1 MSPESCILDYAI
13 LDVFAEDTLEGN
25 PLAVFTNAGG
35 LSGEAMLALARE
47 TNLSETTFI
56 LPRDPDVE
64 REHGVKVR
72 IFTTR
77 EELKFAGHPVLG
89 TATWLYMNHPV
100 LQGADC
106 ITLDVPVGKIQ
117 VRFSPRSPDERGIF
131 ATMRQSDPVFGQ
143 IHDRAEV
150 AAALN
155 LSIEDFDP
163 ALPIQTVS
171 TGLPFCIVPLRS
183 LEVATR
189 LAIPQQVAMLY
200 LEKTDAR
207 FFYCICRA
215 DRASGADWHARM
227 QFYGGEDPATGSAS
241 GCAAAYLVRY
251 GALASGET
259 ALIEQGVEIHRSS
272 RIQIE
277 ASVRSGKV
285 QDVFVGGRTIL
296 VATGRFFL

>member
-1 MSPESCILDYAI
+1 MSPESCILDYAV
-13 LDVFAEDTLEGN
+13 LDVFAEGTLVGN

-56 LPRDPDVE
+56 LPRDPVVE
-64 REHGVKVR
+64 REHGVQVR

-100 LQGADC
+100 LKGADR
-106 ITLDVPVGKIQ
+106 ITLDLPVGKIQ
-117 VRFSPRSPDERGIF
+117 VRFSTRNSDERGIF

-155 LSIEDFDP
+155 LSVEDFDP

-171 TGLPFCIVPLRS
+171 TGLPF
-183 LEVATR
+183 
-189 LAIPQQVAMLY
+189 
-200 LEKTDAR
+200 
-207 FFYCICRA
+207 
-215 DRASGADWHARM
+215 
-227 QFYGGEDPATGSAS
+227 
-241 GCAAAYLVRY
+241 
-251 GALASGET
+251 
-259 ALIEQGVEIHRSS
+259 
-272 RIQIE
+272 
-277 ASVRSGKV
+277 
-285 QDVFVGGRTIL
+285 
-296 VATGRFFL
+296 